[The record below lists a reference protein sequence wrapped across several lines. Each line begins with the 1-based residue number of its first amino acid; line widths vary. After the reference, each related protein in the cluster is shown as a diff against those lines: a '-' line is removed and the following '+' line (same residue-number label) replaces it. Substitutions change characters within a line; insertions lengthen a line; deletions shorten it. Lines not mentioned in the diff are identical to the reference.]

1 MRDKVNSIF
10 GLVMMICMVL
20 LGIESSFGQSISD
33 EAKRYFDRGVAAVEL
48 AKSPADYQSAI
59 KEFQQAIN
67 LAPGWPDVYYNLG
80 LVQEKAEKYGDA
92 VTSFRQYLKYAPTA
106 NDVETVKSL
115 INKLEYK
122 RDKTD
127 KKTEIINAMTRG
139 TFLKKGGSNGGICSI
154 EKFILSGEELKAS
167 IKCMVPAFQQS
178 IPVEFDGSVLKFKY
192 KYYGCPNMPSYKSYP
207 CIWDVTIVGEA
218 IATSPLRFKIK
229 ESWERK
235 FAGDYSESY
244 DAEWQFNQ

>member
-1 MRDKVNSIF
+1 MNKLTYFTST
-10 GLVMMICMVL
+10 ICFL
-20 LGIESSFGQSISD
+20 LLSLGTSFGQNISD
-33 EAKRYFDRGVAAVEL
+33 EAKRHFDRGVAAVEM

-59 KEFQQAIN
+59 TEFEQAIN

-92 VTSFRQYLKYAPTA
+92 VTSLRQYLRYAPTA
-106 NDVETVKSL
+106 NDAETVKSL

-139 TFLKKGGSNGGICSI
+139 TLHKKGGSDGGICHI
-154 EKFILSGEELKAS
+154 EKFVLSGDRLNAN
-167 IKCMVPAFQQS
+167 IGCMVPAFRQS
-178 IPVEFDGSVLKFKY
+178 IPVEFDGSVMKFKY
-192 KYYGCPNMPSYKSYP
+192 KYYGCPNMPNFKDYP
-207 CIWDVTIVGEA
+207 CTWEVSIVAEA
-218 IATSPLRFKIK
+218 IAISPLRFKVK
-229 ESWERK
+229 ELWTRN
-235 FAGDYSESY
+235 FAEASSDSY